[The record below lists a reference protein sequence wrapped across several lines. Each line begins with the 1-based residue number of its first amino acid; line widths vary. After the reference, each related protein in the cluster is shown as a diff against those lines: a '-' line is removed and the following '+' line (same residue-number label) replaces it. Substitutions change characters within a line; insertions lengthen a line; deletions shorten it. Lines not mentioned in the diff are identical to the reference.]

1 MSKALSVRPAKDEH
15 AEYYAKYTSR
25 VADGNIVETLENQ
38 LQESLNLLQG
48 ISEEKA
54 NYRYA
59 AEKWSI
65 KEVLGHIIDGER
77 IFAYRALRIA
87 RNDQTPLPGFEQD
100 GYVDAGKFDARSL
113 ADLIEEF
120 KCVRQA
126 SLFLFKNLDEVAWLR
141 RGTAS
146 ENEVTVRAMAY
157 IIAGHELHHLNVLK
171 EKYLEN

>member
-1 MSKALSVRPAKDEH
+1 MSKALSVRPATDEH
-15 AEYYAKYTSR
+15 AEYYARYTSL

-38 LQESLNLLQG
+38 LASTLNFLKE

-54 NYRYA
+54 NSRYA
-59 AEKWSI
+59 PDKWSI

-87 RNDQTPLPGFEQD
+87 RNDKTPLPGFEQD
-100 GYVDAGKFDARSL
+100 GYIEAGNFAARSF
-113 ADLIEEF
+113 ADLLEEF

-126 SLFLFKNLDEVAWLR
+126 SLFLFRNLDEAAWLR

-146 ENEVTVRAMAY
+146 DNEVSVRALAY
-157 IIAGHELHHLNVLK
+157 IIAGHELHHLSVIK
-171 EKYLEN
+171 EKYL